1 MKEEFYKKGTRVLDL
16 LTPEEQRHYVCCK
29 VNGVIK
35 ELDHVFLKDTTATVE
50 FLDLTDSESYHIY
63 EASLRYITAFAIH
76 EIDNRLRVRFFYNV
90 SRAIF
95 CRIENKNFRVTEEF
109 VHKVDDKIKEIIAA
123 DLKIDRIKIPKAEA
137 IEIYKEQ
144 NDQDKIKMLNYRK
157 EDFVHMYKVVYNGH
171 AYYDYLF
178 CKLVPFT
185 GSLNVYAL
193 RPYAPGFLL
202 QSPRYECNGQI
213 PPFTDEIK
221 FASTLAHTSKWSEMQ
236 GLDTAANINNFIKKN
251 SALSLINVAE
261 ARFSAL
267 LTQLSLDIY
276 NSEEKIRLVCIAG
289 PSSSGKT
296 SFSNRLMY
304 QLMVF
309 GLNPIRISIDDFYI
323 PRGQMPEG
331 TDIESV
337 DALDIK
343 LFNDTIYGLI
353 QGKSMALPRY
363 EFKSGE
369 RTFSKPTRISL
380 NDVIIIEGIH
390 ALNSVLTQGI
400 PEHQKYRVYIAPQS
414 QVNIDNHSPLSMTDL
429 RLLRRIAR
437 DARTR
442 DSDAKETISMW
453 PNVRNGE
460 FKYIYPTQENADYVF
475 DTFLPY
481 EVNALK
487 EIVLPLL
494 DKITPDDD
502 EYLIASRLRST
513 VKLFT
518 PIPTEDIPCNS
529 LLREFV
535 GGSSFKDAR

>member
-1 MKEEFYKKGTRVLDL
+1 MTEKIYKKGTRVMDL
-16 LTPEEQRHYVCCK
+16 LTPEEQKHYICCK

-35 ELDHVFLKDTTATVE
+35 ELDYVFLKDTNAMVE
-50 FLDLTDSESYHIY
+50 LLDLSNSESYHIY
-63 EASLRYITAFAIH
+63 EATLRFITAFAIH
-76 EIDNRLRVRFFYNV
+76 EIDSRLKVRFFYNV

-95 CRIENKNFRVTEEF
+95 CRIENRNYRVTDEF
-109 VHKVDDKIKEIIAA
+109 VDQVDKKIKEIIDA
-123 DLKIDRIKIPKAEA
+123 DLRIERIKIPKEEA

-144 NDQDKIKMLNYRK
+144 NDFDKIKMLNYRK

-185 GSLNVYAL
+185 GSVNIYAL

-202 QSPRYECNGQI
+202 QTPRYECDGRI

-221 FASTLAHTSKWSEMQ
+221 FAATLAHTSKWSEME
-236 GLDTAANINNFIKKN
+236 GFDTAANINGFVKRN
-251 SALSLINVAE
+251 SALSLINVSE
-261 ARFSAL
+261 ARFSSMLA
-267 LTQLSLDIY
+267 QLSLDIY
-276 NSEEKIRLVCIAG
+276 NSDEKIRLICIAG

-296 SFSNRLMY
+296 SFANRLMY

-323 PRGQMPEG
+323 PRDEMPEG

-337 DALDIK
+337 DALDID
-343 LFNDTIYGLI
+343 LFNRTIYGLI
-353 QGKSMALPRY
+353 QGKSLPLPRY
-363 EFKSGE
+363 DFKTSE
-369 RTFSKPTRISL
+369 RTFSKPVKISSS
-380 NDVIIIEGIH
+380 DVIIIEGIH
-390 ALNSVLTQGI
+390 ALNSLLTRGI
-400 PEHQKYRVYIAPQS
+400 PEHQKYRIYIAPQS

-442 DSDAKETISMW
+442 DSDAKATIAMW

-481 EVNALK
+481 EVGALK
-487 EIVLPLL
+487 DIVLPLL
-494 DKITPDDD
+494 DRITPEDD
-502 EYLIASRLRST
+502 EYMVASRLRST

-518 PIPTEDIPCNS
+518 SIPADDIPCNS
-529 LLREFV
+529 LMREFV

>member
-1 MKEEFYKKGTRVLDL
+1 
-16 LTPEEQRHYVCCK
+16 
-29 VNGVIK
+29 
-35 ELDHVFLKDTTATVE
+35 
-50 FLDLTDSESYHIY
+50 
-63 EASLRYITAFAIH
+63 
-76 EIDNRLRVRFFYNV
+76 
-90 SRAIF
+90 
-95 CRIENKNFRVTEEF
+95 
-109 VHKVDDKIKEIIAA
+109 
-123 DLKIDRIKIPKAEA
+123 
-137 IEIYKEQ
+137 
-144 NDQDKIKMLNYRK
+144 
-157 EDFVHMYKVVYNGH
+157 
-171 AYYDYLF
+171 
-178 CKLVPFT
+178 
-185 GSLNVYAL
+185 
-193 RPYAPGFLL
+193 
-202 QSPRYECNGQI
+202 
-213 PPFTDEIK
+213 
-221 FASTLAHTSKWSEMQ
+221 
-236 GLDTAANINNFIKKN
+236 
-251 SALSLINVAE
+251 
-261 ARFSAL
+261 
-267 LTQLSLDIY
+267 
-276 NSEEKIRLVCIAG
+276 
-289 PSSSGKT
+289 
-296 SFSNRLMY
+296 
-304 QLMVF
+304 MVF

-323 PRGQMPEG
+323 PRDQMAEG

-343 LFNDTIYGLI
+343 LINDTIYGLI
-353 QGKSMALPRY
+353 QGKRMALPSY
-363 EFKSGE
+363 ENKSRE

-529 LLREFV
+529 FLWEFV
-535 GGSSFKDAR
+535 EGSSFKAA

>member
-1 MKEEFYKKGTRVLDL
+1 MKEEFFKKGTRVLDL

-109 VHKVDDKIKEIIAA
+109 VHKVDDKIKEIINA

-202 QSPRYECNGQI
+202 QSPRYECNGQL

-221 FASTLAHTSKWSEMQ
+221 FASTHAHTSKWSEMQ
-236 GLDTAANINNFIKKN
+236 GLDTAANINNFIK
-251 SALSLINVAE
+251 
-261 ARFSAL
+261 
-267 LTQLSLDIY
+267 
-276 NSEEKIRLVCIAG
+276 
-289 PSSSGKT
+289 
-296 SFSNRLMY
+296 
-304 QLMVF
+304 
-309 GLNPIRISIDDFYI
+309 
-323 PRGQMPEG
+323 
-331 TDIESV
+331 
-337 DALDIK
+337 
-343 LFNDTIYGLI
+343 
-353 QGKSMALPRY
+353 
-363 EFKSGE
+363 
-369 RTFSKPTRISL
+369 
-380 NDVIIIEGIH
+380 
-390 ALNSVLTQGI
+390 
-400 PEHQKYRVYIAPQS
+400 
-414 QVNIDNHSPLSMTDL
+414 
-429 RLLRRIAR
+429 
-437 DARTR
+437 
-442 DSDAKETISMW
+442 
-453 PNVRNGE
+453 
-460 FKYIYPTQENADYVF
+460 
-475 DTFLPY
+475 
-481 EVNALK
+481 
-487 EIVLPLL
+487 
-494 DKITPDDD
+494 
-502 EYLIASRLRST
+502 
-513 VKLFT
+513 
-518 PIPTEDIPCNS
+518 
-529 LLREFV
+529 
-535 GGSSFKDAR
+535 

>member
-1 MKEEFYKKGTRVLDL
+1 MEEDFYRKGTRVIDL
-16 LTPEEQRHYVCCK
+16 LTPEEQKHYICCK

-35 ELDHVFLKDTTATVE
+35 ELDYVFLKDTKATIE
-50 FLDLTDSESYHIY
+50 LLDLSNSEAYHIY
-63 EASLRYITAFAIH
+63 EASLRFITAFAIH
-76 EIDNRLRVRFFYNV
+76 EIDNRLRVRFFYNI

-109 VHKVDDKIKEIIAA
+109 INKVNQKMQEIIAS
-123 DLKIDRIKIPKAEA
+123 DLKIERIKISKAEA
-137 IEIYKEQ
+137 IEIYKDQ

-185 GSLNVYAL
+185 GSVNLYTL

-202 QSPRYECNGQI
+202 QTPRFECGGQI
-213 PPFTDEIK
+213 PPFKDEIK
-221 FASTLAHTSKWSEMQ
+221 FAATLAHTSQWAEKQ
-236 GLDTAANINNFIKKN
+236 GLDTAANINNYLKKN
-251 SALSLINVAE
+251 SALSLINVSE
-261 ARFSAL
+261 ARFSTL
-267 LTQLSLDIY
+267 LAQLSYDIF
-276 NSEEKIRLVCIAG
+276 NSEEIVRLVCIAG

-304 QLMVF
+304 QLMVM
-309 GLNPIRISIDDFYI
+309 GYHPIRISIDDFYI
-323 PRGQMPEG
+323 PRDRMPEG

-337 DALDIK
+337 DALDVK
-343 LFNDTIYGLI
+343 LFNETIYGLI
-353 QGKSMALPRY
+353 QGKSMPLPKY
-363 EFKSGE
+363 DFKTSL
-369 RTFSKPTRISL
+369 RTFTKPVRINL
-380 NDVIIIEGIH
+380 DDIIIIEGIH
-390 ALNSVLTQGI
+390 ALNSVLTEGI
-400 PEHQKYRVYIAPQS
+400 PEHQKYRIYISPQS

-460 FKYIYPTQENADYVF
+460 FKYIYPTQENADFVF

-481 EVNALK
+481 EVGALK
-487 EIVLPLL
+487 DIVLPLL

-502 EYLIASRLRST
+502 EYLVSSRLRST
-513 VKLFT
+513 VKLFAS
-518 PIPTEDIPCNS
+518 IPTEDIPCNS
-529 LLREFV
+529 LIREFV
-535 GGSSFKDAR
+535 GDSSFKDAR